1 MFLPKIIQ
9 GGMGAGVSDW
19 RLANSVASVGQLG
32 VVSGTALDSV
42 MVRRLQLG
50 DVGGHMR
57 RGLAAFPVPAV
68 AERILKRYFKAE
80 AEQDEKPHR
89 LIPGFRI
96 DPSHNVVDLT
106 IAANFVEVYLAKEG
120 HEGHVGVNYLEKIQ
134 MPNLSSMFGAMLAGV
149 DNVLM
154 GAGIPRTVPGIL
166 DALAAWKPVEMRINV
181 EDADKEDKFFS
192 RFDPLEWVRSHMPD
206 FELPKLKRP
215 DFFPIIS
222 SNVLALTLAKKSTG
236 KVNGFIV
243 ERHIAG
249 GHNAPPRGGMK
260 LNENDEP
267 IYGEKDEANLA
278 QLKKMGIP
286 FWLAGG
292 GSSETSLKDAL
303 AAGAAGVQV
312 GTAFAYCDESGF
324 DPEIKKR
331 VLAKVKTGEAKIF
344 TDSRGSPTGFPFKVV
359 KLEDTL
365 WEDKVYES
373 RKRICDLCYLRHPYK
388 KTDGSIGY
396 RCPSE
401 PVKDYIKKGGKE
413 EDTVGRKCL
422 CNGLMAA
429 IGMPQKLKDGGTE
442 PAIVTSGDDVSKLGR
457 FVNWDTMSYSS
468 HDVINKLLSQISSA
482 H

>member
-19 RLANSVASVGQLG
+19 KLANSVASVGQLG
-32 VVSGTALDSV
+32 VISGTALDSV

-50 DVGGHMR
+50 DAGGHMR

-68 AERILKRYFKAE
+68 AQRILDRYFKSESE
-80 AEQDEKPHR
+80 ADEKPR
-89 LIPGFRI
+89 KLIPGFRI
-96 DPSHNVVDLT
+96 DPTANVVDLT
-106 IAANFVEVYLAKEG
+106 IAANFVEVFLAKEG
-120 HEGHVGVNYLEKIQ
+120 HQGHVGVNYLEKIQ
-134 MPNLSSMFGAMLAGV
+134 MPNLTSMFGAMLAGV

-154 GAGIPRTVPGIL
+154 GAGIPRTIPGIL
-166 DALAAWKPVEMRINV
+166 DALAEWKPVEMRINV
-181 EDADKEDKFFS
+181 EDTDKDDAYFS
-192 RFDPLEWVRSHMPD
+192 RFDPLEWIRSHLPD
-206 FELPKLKRP
+206 MELPKLKRP

-260 LNENDEP
+260 LNENNEP
-267 IYGEKDEANLA
+267 IYGAKDEANLA
-278 QLKKMGIP
+278 QLSKMGIP

-292 GSSETSLKDAL
+292 GSSETGLKDAL
-303 AAGAAGVQV
+303 AQGATGIQV
-312 GTAFAYCDESGF
+312 GTAFAYSDESGF
-324 DPEIKKR
+324 DPAIKKR
-331 VLAKVKTGEAKIF
+331 VLEKVKTGDAKIF

-359 KLEDTL
+359 QLEDTL
-365 WEDKVYES
+365 WDDEVYQS

-388 KTDGSIGY
+388 KADATIGY

-401 PVKDYIKKGGKE
+401 PVKDYLKKGGKE

-429 IGMPQKLKDGGTE
+429 IGMPQKFKDGGSE
-442 PAIVTSGDDVSKLGR
+442 PAMVTSGDDVSKLGR
-457 FVNWDTMSYSS
+457 FVNWETVSYSS
-468 HDVINKLLSQISSA
+468 RDVIDKLLAQLA
-482 H
+482 D

>member
-19 RLANSVASVGQLG
+19 RLANSVASAGQLG
-32 VVSGTALDSV
+32 VVSGTALDTV
-42 MVRRLQLG
+42 LVRRLQFG

-68 AERILKRYFKAE
+68 AERILARYFKSEVA
-80 AEQDEKPHR
+80 QDEKPLK

-96 DPSHNVVDLT
+96 DPTANAVDLA
-106 IAANFVEVYLAKEG
+106 IVANFVEVYLAKEG

-134 MPNLSSMFGAMLAGV
+134 LPNLTSMFGAMLAGV

-166 DALAAWKPVEMRINV
+166 DALAEWKPVEMRINV
-181 EDADKEDKFFS
+181 EDAAKDDAFYS
-192 RFDPLEWVRSHMPD
+192 RFDPLEWIRSHLPD
-206 FELPKLKRP
+206 IELPKLKRP

-260 LNENDEP
+260 LDENDEP

-278 QLKKMGIP
+278 QLSKMGIP

-292 GSSETSLKDAL
+292 GSSETGLKDAL
-303 AAGAAGVQV
+303 AAGATGIQV

-324 DPEIKKR
+324 DASIKKR
-331 VLAKVKTGEAKIF
+331 VLEKLKSGEVEIF

-359 KLEDTL
+359 NLEGTL
-365 WEDKVYES
+365 WEQEVYES

-388 KTDGSIGY
+388 KADASIGY

-429 IGMPQKLKDGGTE
+429 IGMPQKFKDGGVE
-442 PAIVTSGDDVSKLGR
+442 PAMVTSGDDVTKLSR
-457 FVNWDTMSYSS
+457 FVNWETMSYSS
-468 HDVINKLLSQISSA
+468 HDVIKELLSQI
-482 H
+482 

>member
-1 MFLPKIIQ
+1 
-9 GGMGAGVSDW
+9 MGAGVSDW
-19 RLANSVASVGQLG
+19 RLANSVASAGQLG

-42 MVRRLQLG
+42 LVRRLQFG

-57 RGLAAFPVPAV
+57 RGLAAFPVQAV
-68 AERILKRYFKAE
+68 AERILARYYKSE
-80 AEQDEKPHR
+80 AEQNEKPAK

-96 DPSHNVVDLT
+96 EPNANVVDIT
-106 IAANFVEVYLAKEG
+106 IAANFVEVFLAKEG
-120 HEGHVGVNYLEKIQ
+120 HEGHVGVNLLEKIQ
-134 MPNLSSMFGAMLAGV
+134 MPNLTSIFGAMLAGV

-154 GAGIPRTVPGIL
+154 GAGIPRSIPGIL
-166 DALAAWKPVEMRINV
+166 DALAEWKPVEMRINV
-181 EDADKEDKFFS
+181 EDADKDDAYYS
-192 RFDPLEWVRSHMPD
+192 RFDPLEWIRSHLPD
-206 FELPKLKRP
+206 IEIPKLKRP

-249 GHNAPPRGGMK
+249 GHNAPPRGGIK
-260 LNENDEP
+260 LDENNEP
-267 IYGEKDEANLA
+267 IYGEKDEANLD
-278 QLKKMGIP
+278 QLSKMGIP

-303 AAGAAGVQV
+303 AAGATGIQV

-324 DPEIKKR
+324 DPAIKKR
-331 VLAKVKTGEAKIF
+331 VLEKVKTGDAKVF

-359 KLEDTL
+359 SLEGTL
-365 WEDKVYES
+365 SETEVYEP

-388 KTDGSIGY
+388 KADATIGY

-422 CNGLMAA
+422 CNGLIAA
-429 IGMPQKLKDGGTE
+429 IGMPQKYKDGGVE
-442 PAIVTSGDDVSKLGR
+442 PAIVTSGDDVSKLNR

-468 HDVINKLLSQISSA
+468 HDVIKELLSQICVE
-482 H
+482 

>member
-1 MFLPKIIQ
+1 
-9 GGMGAGVSDW
+9 
-19 RLANSVASVGQLG
+19 
-32 VVSGTALDSV
+32 
-42 MVRRLQLG
+42 
-50 DVGGHMR
+50 MR

-68 AERILKRYFKAE
+68 AERILARYFRSE
-80 AEQDEKPHR
+80 AEQNDKPLR

-96 DPSHNVVDLT
+96 DPTGHAMDLA
-106 IAANFVEVYLAKEG
+106 IAANFVEVFLAKEG
-120 HEGHVGVNYLEKIQ
+120 HDGHVGGNYLEKIQ
-134 MPNLSSMFGAMLAGV
+134 LPNLTSMFGAMLAGV

-154 GAGIPRTVPGIL
+154 GAGIPRTIPGIL
-166 DALAAWKPVEMRINV
+166 DSHAEWKPVEMRINV
-181 EDADKEDKFFS
+181 EDADKDDAYFS
-192 RFDPLEWVRSHMPD
+192 RFDPLEGIRSHLPH

-260 LNENDEP
+260 LDENDEP
-267 IYGEKDEANLA
+267 IYGPKDEANLA
-278 QLKKMGIP
+278 QLSKMGIP

-292 GSSETSLKDAL
+292 GSSETGLKDAL
-303 AAGAAGVQV
+303 AAGAAGIQV

-324 DPEIKKR
+324 DASIKKR
-331 VLAKVKTGEAKIF
+331 VLEKVKTGEAKIF

-359 KLEDTL
+359 NLEGTL
-365 WEDKVYES
+365 FEPEVYES

-388 KTDGSIGY
+388 KADATIGY

-429 IGMPQKLKDGGTE
+429 IGMPQKYKDGGEE
-442 PAIVTSGDDVSKLGR
+442 PAMVTSGDDVTKLSR

-468 HDVINKLLSQISSA
+468 QDVIKELLSQI
-482 H
+482 

>member
-19 RLANSVASVGQLG
+19 RLANSVSSVGQLG
-32 VVSGTALDSV
+32 VISGTALDSV
-42 MVRRLQLG
+42 LIRRLQHG

-68 AERILKRYFKAE
+68 AERILARYFKPE
-80 AEQDEKPHR
+80 AEQDDKPSK
-89 LIPGFRI
+89 LTAGFRI
-96 DPSHNVVDLT
+96 DPTANVVDLT
-106 IAANFVEVYLAKEG
+106 IAANFVEVFLAKEG
-120 HEGHVGVNYLEKIQ
+120 HQGHVGVNFLEKIQ
-134 MPNLSSMFGAMLAGV
+134 MPNLTSMFGAMLAGV

-166 DALAAWKPVEMRINV
+166 DALAEWKPVEYRINV
-181 EDADKEDKFFS
+181 EDTDKDDAYYS
-192 RFDPLEWVRSHMPD
+192 RFDPLEWIRSHLPD
-206 FELPKLKRP
+206 VELPKLKRP

-243 ERHIAG
+243 ERHVAG

-260 LNENDEP
+260 LDENDEP

-278 QLKKMGIP
+278 QLAKLGIP

-292 GSSETSLKDAL
+292 GSSETGLKDAID
-303 AAGAAGVQV
+303 AGAAGIQV
-312 GTAFAYCDESGF
+312 GTAFAYSDESGF
-324 DPEIKKR
+324 DPSIKKR
-331 VLAKVKTGEAKIF
+331 VLEKVKTGEAKIF

-359 KLEDTL
+359 NLEGTIY
-365 WEDKVYES
+365 ETEVYES

-388 KTDGSIGY
+388 KADATIGY

-401 PVKDYIKKGGKE
+401 PVKDYLKKGGKE

-429 IGMPQKLKDGGTE
+429 IGMPQKFKDGGVE
-442 PAIVTSGDDVSKLGR
+442 PAIVTSGDDVTKLGR
-457 FVNWDTMSYSS
+457 FVNWDTVSYSS
-468 HDVINKLLSQISSA
+468 RHVIDELLSQIA
-482 H
+482 PDQ

>member
-1 MFLPKIIQ
+1 MFLPTIIQ

-19 RLANSVASVGQLG
+19 RLANSVASAGQLG

-42 MVRRLQLG
+42 LVRRLQFG

-57 RGLAAFPVPAV
+57 RGLAAFPVQAV
-68 AERILKRYFKAE
+68 AERILARYYKSE
-80 AEQDEKPHR
+80 AEQNEKPAK

-96 DPSHNVVDLT
+96 EPNANVVDIT
-106 IAANFVEVYLAKEG
+106 IAANFVEVFLAKEG
-120 HEGHVGVNYLEKIQ
+120 HEGHVGVNLLEKIQ
-134 MPNLSSMFGAMLAGV
+134 MPNLTSIFGAMLAGV

-154 GAGIPRTVPGIL
+154 GAGIPRSIPGIL
-166 DALAAWKPVEMRINV
+166 DALAEWKPVEMRINV
-181 EDADKEDKFFS
+181 EDADKDDAYYS
-192 RFDPLEWVRSHMPD
+192 RFDPLEWIRSHLPD
-206 FELPKLKRP
+206 IEIPKLKRP

-249 GHNAPPRGGMK
+249 GHNAPPRGGIK
-260 LNENDEP
+260 LDENNEP
-267 IYGEKDEANLA
+267 IYGEKDEANLD
-278 QLKKMGIP
+278 QLSKMGIP

-303 AAGAAGVQV
+303 AAGATGIQV

-324 DPEIKKR
+324 DLAIKKR
-331 VLAKVKTGEAKIF
+331 VLEKVKTGDAKVF

-359 KLEDTL
+359 SLEGTL
-365 WEDKVYES
+365 SETEVYEP

-388 KTDGSIGY
+388 KADATIGY

-422 CNGLMAA
+422 CNGLIAA
-429 IGMPQKLKDGGTE
+429 IGMPQKYKDGGVE
-442 PAIVTSGDDVSKLGR
+442 PAIVTSGDDVSKLNR

-468 HDVINKLLSQISSA
+468 HDVIKELLSQICVE
-482 H
+482 

>member
-1 MFLPKIIQ
+1 
-9 GGMGAGVSDW
+9 MGAGVSDW
-19 RLANSVASVGQLG
+19 KLANSVASAGQLG
-32 VVSGTALDSV
+32 VISGTALDSV

-68 AERILKRYFKAE
+68 AERILDRYFRPE
-80 AEQDEKPHR
+80 SEVDEKPR
-89 LIPGFRI
+89 KLIPGFRI
-96 DPSHNVVDLT
+96 DPNGNVVDLT
-106 IAANFVEVYLAKEG
+106 IAANFVEVFLAKEG
-120 HEGHVGVNYLEKIQ
+120 HQGHVGVNYLEKIQ
-134 MPNLSSMFGAMLAGV
+134 MPNLTSMFGAMLAGV

-166 DALAAWKPVEMRINV
+166 DALADWKPVEMKINV
-181 EDADKEDKFFS
+181 EDTDKDDAYFS
-192 RFDPLEWVRSHMPD
+192 RFDPLEWLRSHLPD
-206 FELPKLKRP
+206 LELPKLKRP

-278 QLKKMGIP
+278 QLSKMGIP

-292 GSSETSLKDAL
+292 GSSEAGLKDAL
-303 AAGAAGVQV
+303 AQGATGIQV

-324 DPEIKKR
+324 DPAIKKR
-331 VLAKVKTGEAKIF
+331 VLEKVKTGDAKIF

-359 KLEDTL
+359 QLEGTL
-365 WEDKVYES
+365 WEDEVYQS

-388 KTDGSIGY
+388 KADATIGY

-401 PVKDYIKKGGKE
+401 PVKDYLKKGGKE

-429 IGMPQKLKDGGTE
+429 IGMPQKFKDGGSE
-442 PAIVTSGDDVSKLGR
+442 PAMVTSGDDVSKLGR
-457 FVNWDTMSYSS
+457 FVNWETVSYSS
-468 HDVINKLLSQISSA
+468 KDVIDILLKPVAADQ
-482 H
+482 

>member
-19 RLANSVASVGQLG
+19 RLANSVASAGQLG
-32 VVSGTALDSV
+32 VISGTALDSV
-42 MVRRLQLG
+42 LVRRLQLG

-68 AERILKRYFKAE
+68 ADRILKRYFKSE
-80 AEQDEKPHR
+80 AEQDEKPLR
-89 LIPGFRI
+89 LISGFRI
-96 DPSHNVVDLT
+96 DPNDNVVDLA
-106 IAANFVEVYLAKEG
+106 IAANFVEVFLAKEG
-120 HEGHVGVNYLEKIQ
+120 HNGHVGVNYLEKIQ
-134 MPNLSSMFGAMLAGV
+134 LPNLTSMFGAMLAGV

-166 DALAAWKPVEMRINV
+166 DALAEWKPVEMRINV
-181 EDADKEDKFFS
+181 EDADKDDAYFS
-192 RFDPLEWVRSHMPD
+192 RFDPLEWIRSHMPH

-260 LNENDEP
+260 LDEKNEP
-267 IYGEKDEANLA
+267 IYGEKDEANLE
-278 QLKKMGIP
+278 QLSKMGIP

-292 GSSETSLKDAL
+292 GSSETGLKDAL
-303 AAGAAGVQV
+303 AAGAAGIQV

-324 DPEIKKR
+324 DASIKKR
-331 VLAKVKTGEAKIF
+331 VLEKVKSGKAEIF

-359 KLEDTL
+359 NLEGTL
-365 WEDKVYES
+365 WQPEVYES

-388 KTDGSIGY
+388 KADASIGY

-429 IGMPQKLKDGGTE
+429 IGMPQKFKDGGEE
-442 PAIVTSGDDVSKLGR
+442 PAMVTSGDDVTKLNR
-457 FVNWDTMSYSS
+457 FVNWETTSYSS
-468 HDVINKLLSQISSA
+468 HDVIKELLSQIQ
-482 H
+482 

>member
-19 RLANSVASVGQLG
+19 KLANSVASVVQLG
-32 VVSGTALDSV
+32 VISGTALDSV

-68 AERILKRYFKAE
+68 AQRILDRYFKSE
-80 AEQDEKPHR
+80 SEVDEKPR
-89 LIPGFRI
+89 KLIPGFRI
-96 DPSHNVVDLT
+96 DPNANVVDLT
-106 IAANFVEVYLAKEG
+106 IAANFVEVFLAKEG
-120 HEGHVGVNYLEKIQ
+120 HQGFVGVNYLEKIQ
-134 MPNLSSMFGAMLAGV
+134 MPNLTSMFGAMLAGV

-154 GAGIPRTVPGIL
+154 GAGIPRTIPGIL
-166 DALAAWKPVEMRINV
+166 DALAEWKPVEMRINV
-181 EDADKEDKFFS
+181 EDTDKDDAYFS
-192 RFDPLEWVRSHMPD
+192 RFDPLEWIRSHLPD
-206 FELPKLKRP
+206 LELPKLKRP

-260 LNENDEP
+260 LNEKNEP

-278 QLKKMGIP
+278 QLSKMGIP

-292 GSSETSLKDAL
+292 GSSETGLKDAL
-303 AAGAAGVQV
+303 AQGATGIQV

-324 DPEIKKR
+324 DAAIKKR
-331 VLAKVKTGEAKIF
+331 VLKKVKTGDAKIF
-344 TDSRGSPTGFPFKVV
+344 TDARGSPTGFPFKVV
-359 KLEDTL
+359 QLEDTL
-365 WEDKVYES
+365 WEDGVYQS

-388 KTDGSIGY
+388 KADASIGY

-401 PVKDYIKKGGKE
+401 PVKDYLKKGGKE

-429 IGMPQKLKDGGTE
+429 IGMPQKYKDGGSE
-442 PAIVTSGDDVSKLGR
+442 PAMVTSGDDVSKLGR
-457 FVNWDTMSYSS
+457 FVNWETVSYSS
-468 HDVINKLLSQISSA
+468 RDVIDKLLAPLADQ
-482 H
+482 

>member
-1 MFLPKIIQ
+1 
-9 GGMGAGVSDW
+9 
-19 RLANSVASVGQLG
+19 
-32 VVSGTALDSV
+32 
-42 MVRRLQLG
+42 
-50 DVGGHMR
+50 MR
-57 RGLAAFPVPAV
+57 RGLAAFPVQAV
-68 AERILKRYFKAE
+68 AERILARYYKSE
-80 AEQDEKPHR
+80 AEQNEKPAK

-96 DPSHNVVDLT
+96 EPNANVVDIT
-106 IAANFVEVYLAKEG
+106 IAANFVEVFLAKEG
-120 HEGHVGVNYLEKIQ
+120 HEGHVGVNLLEKIQ
-134 MPNLSSMFGAMLAGV
+134 MPNLTSIFGAMLAGV

-154 GAGIPRTVPGIL
+154 GAGIPRSIPGIL
-166 DALAAWKPVEMRINV
+166 DALAEWKPVEMRINV
-181 EDADKEDKFFS
+181 EDADKDDAYYS
-192 RFDPLEWVRSHMPD
+192 RFDPLEWIRSHLPD
-206 FELPKLKRP
+206 IEIPKLKRP

-249 GHNAPPRGGMK
+249 GHNAPPRGGIK
-260 LNENDEP
+260 LDENNEP
-267 IYGEKDEANLA
+267 IYGEKDEANLD
-278 QLKKMGIP
+278 QLSKMGIP

-303 AAGAAGVQV
+303 AAGATGIQV

-324 DPEIKKR
+324 DPAIKKR
-331 VLAKVKTGEAKIF
+331 VLEKVKTGDAKVF

-359 KLEDTL
+359 SLEGTL
-365 WEDKVYES
+365 SETEVYEP

-388 KTDGSIGY
+388 KADATIGY

-422 CNGLMAA
+422 CNGLIAA
-429 IGMPQKLKDGGTE
+429 IGMPQKYKDGGVE
-442 PAIVTSGDDVSKLGR
+442 PAIVTSGDDVSKLNR

-468 HDVINKLLSQISSA
+468 HDVIKELLSQICVE
-482 H
+482 

>member
-19 RLANSVASVGQLG
+19 RLANSVSSVGQLG

-42 MVRRLQLG
+42 LVRRLQFG

-57 RGLAAFPVPAV
+57 RGLAAFPIPAV
-68 AERILKRYFKAE
+68 AERIIDRYFKSPD
-80 AEQDEKPHR
+80 EQDEKPCK

-96 DPSHNVVDLT
+96 DPSANVVDLT
-106 IAANFVEVYLAKEG
+106 IAANFVEVFLAKEG
-120 HEGHVGVNYLEKIQ
+120 HDGHVGVNFLEKIQ
-134 MPNLSSMFGAMLAGV
+134 MPNLTSMFGAMLAGV

-154 GAGIPRTVPGIL
+154 GAGIPRTIPGIL
-166 DALAAWKPVEMRINV
+166 DALAEWKPVEMRINV
-181 EDADKEDKFFS
+181 EDADKDDAFFS
-192 RFDPLEWVRSHMPD
+192 RFDPLEWIRSHLPD
-206 FELPKLKRP
+206 MELPKLKRP

-243 ERHIAG
+243 ERHVAG

-260 LNENDEP
+260 LDDQNEP
-267 IYGEKDEANLA
+267 IYGEKDEANLE

-292 GSSETSLKDAL
+292 GSSETGLKDAL

-312 GTAFAYCDESGF
+312 GTAFAYSDESGF
-324 DPEIKKR
+324 AAPIKKR
-331 VLAKVKTGEAKIF
+331 VLEKVKSGEAKIF

-359 KLEDTL
+359 NLEGTIF
-365 WEDKVYES
+365 EDKVYQS

-388 KTDGSIGY
+388 KADATIGY

-422 CNGLMAA
+422 CNGLISA
-429 IGMPQKLKDGGTE
+429 IGMPQKLKDGTVE
-442 PAIVTSGDDVSKLGR
+442 PAIVTSGDDVTKLSR
-457 FVNWDTMSYSS
+457 FVNWETMSYSS
-468 HDVINKLLSQISSA
+468 KDVIDELLSQLEPEQ
-482 H
+482 

>member
-1 MFLPKIIQ
+1 
-9 GGMGAGVSDW
+9 MGAGVSDW
-19 RLANSVASVGQLG
+19 KLANSVASVGQLG
-32 VVSGTALDSV
+32 VISGTALDSV

-50 DVGGHMR
+50 DAGGHMR

-68 AERILKRYFKAE
+68 AQRILDRYFKSESE
-80 AEQDEKPHR
+80 ADEKPR
-89 LIPGFRI
+89 KLIPGFRI
-96 DPSHNVVDLT
+96 DPTANVVDLT
-106 IAANFVEVYLAKEG
+106 IAANFVEVFLAKEG
-120 HEGHVGVNYLEKIQ
+120 HQGYVGVNYLEKIQ
-134 MPNLSSMFGAMLAGV
+134 MPNLTSMFGAMLAGV

-154 GAGIPRTVPGIL
+154 GAGIPRTIPGIL
-166 DALAAWKPVEMRINV
+166 DALAEWKPVEMRINV
-181 EDADKEDKFFS
+181 EDTDKDDAYFS
-192 RFDPLEWVRSHMPD
+192 RFDPLEWIRSHLPD
-206 FELPKLKRP
+206 MELPKLKRP

-260 LNENDEP
+260 LNENNEP

-278 QLKKMGIP
+278 QLSKMGIP

-292 GSSETSLKDAL
+292 GSSETGLKDAL
-303 AAGAAGVQV
+303 AQGATGIQV
-312 GTAFAYCDESGF
+312 GTAFAYSDESGF
-324 DPEIKKR
+324 DPAIKKR
-331 VLAKVKTGEAKIF
+331 VLEKVKTGDAKIF

-359 KLEDTL
+359 QLEDTL
-365 WEDKVYES
+365 WDDGVYQS

-388 KTDGSIGY
+388 KADASIGY

-401 PVKDYIKKGGKE
+401 PVKDYLKKGGKE

-429 IGMPQKLKDGGTE
+429 IGMPQKFKDGGSE
-442 PAIVTSGDDVSKLGR
+442 PAMVTSGDDVSKLGR
-457 FVNWDTMSYSS
+457 FVNWETVSYSS
-468 HDVINKLLSQISSA
+468 RDVIDKLLAQLA
-482 H
+482 D

>member
-1 MFLPKIIQ
+1 MFLPTIIQ

-19 RLANSVASVGQLG
+19 RLANSVASAGQLG

-42 MVRRLQLG
+42 LVRRLQFG

-57 RGLAAFPVPAV
+57 RGLAAFPVQAV
-68 AERILKRYFKAE
+68 AERILARYYKSE
-80 AEQDEKPHR
+80 AEQNEKPAK

-96 DPSHNVVDLT
+96 EPNANVVDIT
-106 IAANFVEVYLAKEG
+106 IAANFVEVFLAKEG
-120 HEGHVGVNYLEKIQ
+120 HEGHVGVNLLEKIQ
-134 MPNLSSMFGAMLAGV
+134 MPNLTSIFGAMLAGV

-154 GAGIPRTVPGIL
+154 GAGIPRSIPGIL
-166 DALAAWKPVEMRINV
+166 DALAEWKPVEMRINV
-181 EDADKEDKFFS
+181 EDADKDDAYYS
-192 RFDPLEWVRSHMPD
+192 RFDPLEWIRSHLPD
-206 FELPKLKRP
+206 IEIPKLKRP

-249 GHNAPPRGGMK
+249 GHNAPPRGGIK
-260 LNENDEP
+260 LDENNEP
-267 IYGEKDEANLA
+267 IYGEKDEANLD
-278 QLKKMGIP
+278 QLSKMGIP

-303 AAGAAGVQV
+303 AAGATGIQV

-324 DPEIKKR
+324 DPAIKKR
-331 VLAKVKTGEAKIF
+331 VLEKVKTGDAKVF

-359 KLEDTL
+359 SLEGTL
-365 WEDKVYES
+365 SETEVYEP

-388 KTDGSIGY
+388 KADATIGY

-422 CNGLMAA
+422 CNGLIAA
-429 IGMPQKLKDGGTE
+429 IGMPQKYKDGGVE
-442 PAIVTSGDDVSKLGR
+442 PAIVTSGDDVSKLNR

-468 HDVINKLLSQISSA
+468 HDVIKELLSQICVE
-482 H
+482 

>member
-19 RLANSVASVGQLG
+19 KLANSVASAGQLG
-32 VVSGTALDSV
+32 VISGTALDSV

-68 AERILKRYFKAE
+68 AERILDRYFRPE
-80 AEQDEKPHR
+80 SEVDEKPR
-89 LIPGFRI
+89 KLIPGFRI
-96 DPSHNVVDLT
+96 DPNGNVVDLT
-106 IAANFVEVYLAKEG
+106 IAANFVEVFLAKEG
-120 HEGHVGVNYLEKIQ
+120 HQGHVGVNYLEKIQ
-134 MPNLSSMFGAMLAGV
+134 MPNLTSMFGAMLAGV

-166 DALAAWKPVEMRINV
+166 DALADWKPVEMKINV
-181 EDADKEDKFFS
+181 EDTDKDDAYFS
-192 RFDPLEWVRSHMPD
+192 RFDPLEWLRSHLPD
-206 FELPKLKRP
+206 LELPKLKRP

-278 QLKKMGIP
+278 QLSKMGIP

-292 GSSETSLKDAL
+292 GSSEAGLKDAL
-303 AAGAAGVQV
+303 AQGATGIQV

-324 DPEIKKR
+324 DPAIKKR
-331 VLAKVKTGEAKIF
+331 VLEKVKTGDAKIF

-359 KLEDTL
+359 QLEGTL
-365 WEDKVYES
+365 WEDEVYQS

-388 KTDGSIGY
+388 KADATIGY

-401 PVKDYIKKGGKE
+401 PVKDYLKKGGKE

-429 IGMPQKLKDGGTE
+429 IGMPQKFKDGGSE
-442 PAIVTSGDDVSKLGR
+442 PAMVTSGDDVSKLGR
-457 FVNWDTMSYSS
+457 FVNWETVSYSS
-468 HDVINKLLSQISSA
+468 KDVIDILLKPVAADQ
-482 H
+482 

>member
-19 RLANSVASVGQLG
+19 KLANSVASAGQLG
-32 VVSGTALDSV
+32 VISGTALDTV

-50 DVGGHMR
+50 DIGGHMR

-68 AERILKRYFKAE
+68 AERILGRYYKSQ
-80 AEQDEKPHR
+80 AEQTEKPLR

-96 DPSHNVVDLT
+96 DPTGHAMDLA
-106 IAANFVEVYLAKEG
+106 IAANFVEVFLAKEG
-120 HEGHVGVNYLEKIQ
+120 HDGHVGVNYLEKIQ
-134 MPNLSSMFGAMLAGV
+134 LPNLTSMFGAMLAGV

-154 GAGIPRTVPGIL
+154 GAGIPRTIPGIL
-166 DALAAWKPVEMRINV
+166 DSLAEWKPVEMRINV
-181 EDADKEDKFFS
+181 EDADKDDAYFS
-192 RFDPLEWVRSHMPD
+192 RFDPLEWIRSHLPD
-206 FELPKLKRP
+206 IELPKLKRP

-260 LNENDEP
+260 LDENDEP
-267 IYGEKDEANLA
+267 IYGPKDEANLA
-278 QLKKMGIP
+278 QLSKMGIP

-292 GSSETSLKDAL
+292 GSSETGLKDAL
-303 AAGAAGVQV
+303 AAGAAGIQV

-324 DPEIKKR
+324 DASIKKR
-331 VLAKVKTGEAKIF
+331 VLEKVKTGEAKIF

-359 KLEDTL
+359 NLEGTL
-365 WEDKVYES
+365 FEPEVYES

-388 KTDGSIGY
+388 KADATIGY

-429 IGMPQKLKDGGTE
+429 IGMPQKYKDGGEE
-442 PAIVTSGDDVSKLGR
+442 PAMVTSGDDVTKLSR
-457 FVNWDTMSYSS
+457 FVNWETTSYSS
-468 HDVINKLLSQISSA
+468 QDVIKELLSQI
-482 H
+482 

>member
-19 RLANSVASVGQLG
+19 KLANSVASVGQLG
-32 VVSGTALDSV
+32 VISGTALDSV

-50 DVGGHMR
+50 DAGGHMR

-68 AERILKRYFKAE
+68 AQRILDRYFKSESE
-80 AEQDEKPHR
+80 ADEKPR
-89 LIPGFRI
+89 KLIPGFRI
-96 DPSHNVVDLT
+96 DPTANVVDLT
-106 IAANFVEVYLAKEG
+106 IAANFVEVFLAKEG
-120 HEGHVGVNYLEKIQ
+120 HQGHVGVNYLEKIQ
-134 MPNLSSMFGAMLAGV
+134 MPNLTSMFGAMLAGV

-154 GAGIPRTVPGIL
+154 GAGIPRTIPGIL
-166 DALAAWKPVEMRINV
+166 DALAEWKPVEMRINV
-181 EDADKEDKFFS
+181 EDTDKDDAYFS
-192 RFDPLEWVRSHMPD
+192 RFDPLEWIRSHLPD
-206 FELPKLKRP
+206 MELPKLKRP

-260 LNENDEP
+260 LNENNEP
-267 IYGEKDEANLA
+267 IYGAKDEANLA
-278 QLKKMGIP
+278 QLSKMGIP

-292 GSSETSLKDAL
+292 GSSETGLKDAL
-303 AAGAAGVQV
+303 AQGATGIQV
-312 GTAFAYCDESGF
+312 GTAFAYSDESGF
-324 DPEIKKR
+324 DPAIKKR
-331 VLAKVKTGEAKIF
+331 VLEKVKTGDAKIF

-359 KLEDTL
+359 QLENTL
-365 WEDKVYES
+365 WDDEVYQS

-388 KTDGSIGY
+388 KADATIGY

-401 PVKDYIKKGGKE
+401 PVKDYLKKGGKE

-429 IGMPQKLKDGGTE
+429 IGMPQKFKDGGSE
-442 PAIVTSGDDVSKLGR
+442 PAMVTSGDDVSKLGR
-457 FVNWDTMSYSS
+457 FVNWETVSYSS
-468 HDVINKLLSQISSA
+468 RDVIDKLLAQLA
-482 H
+482 D

>member
-1 MFLPKIIQ
+1 MI
-9 GGMGAGVSDW
+9 
-19 RLANSVASVGQLG
+19 
-32 VVSGTALDSV
+32 SGTALDSV

-68 AERILKRYFKAE
+68 AERILDRYFRPE
-80 AEQDEKPHR
+80 SEVDEKPR
-89 LIPGFRI
+89 KLIPGFRI
-96 DPSHNVVDLT
+96 DPNGNVVDLT
-106 IAANFVEVYLAKEG
+106 IAANFVEVFLAKEG
-120 HEGHVGVNYLEKIQ
+120 HQGHVGVNYLEKIQ
-134 MPNLSSMFGAMLAGV
+134 MPNLTSMFGAMLAGV

-166 DALAAWKPVEMRINV
+166 DALADWKPVEMKINV
-181 EDADKEDKFFS
+181 EDTDKDDAYFS
-192 RFDPLEWVRSHMPD
+192 RFDPLEWLRSHLPD
-206 FELPKLKRP
+206 LELPKLKRP

-278 QLKKMGIP
+278 QLSKMGIP

-292 GSSETSLKDAL
+292 GSSEAGLKDAL
-303 AAGAAGVQV
+303 AQGATGIQV

-324 DPEIKKR
+324 DPAIKKR
-331 VLAKVKTGEAKIF
+331 VLEKVKTGDAKIF

-359 KLEDTL
+359 QLEGTL
-365 WEDKVYES
+365 WEDEVYQS

-388 KTDGSIGY
+388 KADATIGY

-401 PVKDYIKKGGKE
+401 PVKDYLKKGGKE

-429 IGMPQKLKDGGTE
+429 IGMPQKFKDGGSE
-442 PAIVTSGDDVSKLGR
+442 PAMVTSGDDVSKLGR
-457 FVNWDTMSYSS
+457 FVNWETVSYSS
-468 HDVINKLLSQISSA
+468 KDVIDILLKPVAADQ
-482 H
+482 